1 MWEFQKK
8 NSVFYPIFVYTLVK
22 ILFLFQLLDIIL
34 YKIQERECQKYFYS
48 SLLCFCKYL
57 STYLDVVTGVGV
69 EENEFEYFLHQS
81 FSQCILQL

>member
-22 ILFLFQLLDIIL
+22 ILFLLQLLDIFL
-34 YKIQERECQKYFYS
+34 YKIQERNVKNISIALYPVFV
-48 SLLCFCKYL
+48 
-57 STYLDVVTGVGV
+57 STYLDFVTGVVV